1 MNYETFQEKSKSIK
15 RGKYTTLEFKSIKA
29 PTKEFKEYVIEKHTK
44 GVFRLGISYA
54 RLEENKGR
62 NDFKKMNGEWVPNM
76 HNLVSTYKDNLKLR
90 VYTTKNYKHKRQV
103 KWYLNGEETTYK
115 YLIDNGIMKEENNS
129 SSNGPLLM
137 FDIKLDNLIKIGA

>member
-1 MNYETFQEKSKSIK
+1 MEFSTFQEKSKNIK

-29 PTKEFKEYVIEKHTK
+29 PTKAFKDYKIEKVTS

-62 NDFKKMNGEWVPNM
+62 ETFNKMNGEWVPEM

-115 YLIDNGIMKEENNS
+115 YLIDNGIMKDENKS
-129 SSNGPLLM
+129 SSGPLLM